1 MHDAITV
8 DNSNIVDLGVLL
20 LTLPPPPL
28 IVLSVHSSNVP
39 ASFVVSVADLVG
51 AVVGIVD
58 DDDDV
63 LSSTS
68 IAKITNL
75 NMTCYSYVAT
85 YVAS

>member
-58 DDDDV
+58 DDDV

-85 YVAS
+85 YVAR

>member
-28 IVLSVHSSNVP
+28 IVLSVHSS
-39 ASFVVSVADLVG
+39 ASFAVSVADLVG
-51 AVVGIVD
+51 AVVGIV

-85 YVAS
+85 YVAR